1 MEILLTIV
9 FAFIGIVVSGLGQQ
23 HLNFEGLGIVVET
36 AVIGGVILWMIP
48 KNNKK

>member
-1 MEILLTIV
+1 MEILLTIAFV
-9 FAFIGIVVSGLGQQ
+9 FIGIVASGLGQQ

-36 AVIGGVILWMIP
+36 AVIGGVILWRMR